1 MLLTYVG
8 ATIAMD
14 YRLIEPSFSPS
25 FSMRKNRPEYCML
38 QCRIPA
44 ASFFDLGIYGPVG

>member
-1 MLLTYVG
+1 MLR

-14 YRLIEPSFSPS
+14 YRLIEPSPPPS

-38 QCRIPA
+38 QCRVPA
-44 ASFFDLGIYGPVG
+44 ASFFDLGIYGSVG

>member
-14 YRLIEPSFSPS
+14 YRLIEPSPPP
-25 FSMRKNRPEYCML
+25 KLLDEEE
-38 QCRIPA
+38 
-44 ASFFDLGIYGPVG
+44 